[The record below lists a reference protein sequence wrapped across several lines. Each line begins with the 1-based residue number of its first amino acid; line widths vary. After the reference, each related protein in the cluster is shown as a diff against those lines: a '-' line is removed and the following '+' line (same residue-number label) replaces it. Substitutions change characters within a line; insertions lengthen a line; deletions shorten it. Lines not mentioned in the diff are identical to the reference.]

1 MGSLSNSMHDELNV
15 GLPDSVH
22 REKLEGPNWF
32 DITEGFAH
40 GLTYLQRFW
49 EESQCNALA
58 CGFQLH
64 CKLADFDLASEYN
77 RNRSHESTQKTSEN
91 ILTSSLCSLC
101 I

>member
-40 GLTYLQRFW
+40 GLTYLHRD
-49 EESQCNALA
+49 SGKRANV
-58 CGFQLH
+58 
-64 CKLADFDLASEYN
+64 
-77 RNRSHESTQKTSEN
+77 TP
-91 ILTSSLCSLC
+91 
-101 I
+101 